1 MKRQQYVVIVPVKS
15 PAIGK
20 SRLRVP
26 DHARPG
32 LATGFALDTL
42 HAARATP
49 GVTEVVVMTDD
60 AGFARTAAGSGSRV
74 VPDGD
79 GLNHGLV
86 AAAATVRAW
95 FPDAIPV
102 ALCADLPCLTP
113 RDLSRALAQVDSD
126 RPWFVADADGTGTTM
141 YAATYDGFAPR
152 FGSGSRHGH
161 LEAGAREVDGDLATL
176 RRDVDDEAALVAALR
191 LGPGP
196 HTRAALALLP

>member
-49 GVTEVVVMTDD
+49 GVVQVVVMTDD
-60 AGFARTAAGSGSRV
+60 AGFARTATDSGFRV

-86 AAAATVRAW
+86 AAATAARSW
-95 FPDAIPV
+95 CPDAIPV
-102 ALCADLPCLTP
+102 ALCADLPCLTS
-113 RDLSRALAQVDSD
+113 RDLSRALAQVDGEG
-126 RPWFVADADGTGTTM
+126 PWIVADADGTGTTM

-152 FGSGSRHGH
+152 FGSGSRLAHV
-161 LEAGAREVDGDLATL
+161 EAGACEVAGDLATL

-196 HTRAALALLP
+196 HTKEALALLP